1 MKKKTNKIYIQS
13 KKRYLKKI
21 IGTTGKPRLAIF
33 RSHKHIYA
41 QLIDDNNGKTIL
53 ASSTVEKIV
62 REKVAKKTATK
73 EASRIVG
80 EIIGKKALEK
90 NIQTIVFDRGSKPYH
105 GRVAELAEGVREIGL
120 IF

>member
-21 IGTTGKPRLAIF
+21 VGTTEKPRLAIF

-80 EIIGKKALEK
+80 GIIGKKALEK
-90 NIQTIVFDRGSKPYH
+90 NIQTIIFDRGSKPYH
-105 GRVAELAEGVREIGL
+105 GRVAELAEGVREIGV

>member
-21 IGTTGKPRLAIF
+21 VGTTTKPRLAVF

-41 QLIDDNNGKTIL
+41 QLIDDSNGKTIL
-53 ASSTVEKIV
+53 SSSTVDKII
-62 REKVAKKTATK
+62 REKVTKRTATK
-73 EASRIVG
+73 EASKLVG
-80 EIIGKKALEK
+80 EIIAKKALEK
-90 NIQTIVFDRGSKPYH
+90 NVQTIIFDRGSKPYH
-105 GRVAELAEGVREIGL
+105 GRIAELAEGIRQVGL